1 MILFFNPYFFYIF
14 PNDNLFVV
22 LIGASAILAIEI
34 TMESKHPFPH
44 AVNVPEEKL
53 EDYRSVWS
61 MLQQRQVHGVA
72 ESQRRSI

>member
-22 LIGASAILAIEI
+22 LIGASAILVIEI

-44 AVNVPEEKL
+44 AVNVPEEKI

-72 ESQRRSI
+72 ESQRRSM